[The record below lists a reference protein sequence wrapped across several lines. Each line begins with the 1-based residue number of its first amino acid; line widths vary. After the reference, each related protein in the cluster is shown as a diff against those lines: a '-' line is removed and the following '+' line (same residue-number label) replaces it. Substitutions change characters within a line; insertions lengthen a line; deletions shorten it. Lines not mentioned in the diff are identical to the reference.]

1 MMKSRLIAAVVLLAL
16 IVASNC
22 SADVVLLSDDFNA
35 ENGGTAQTSYDSFA
49 NWNVIRGNVDLIG
62 NGNFDFFPGNG
73 LYVDSDG
80 TNASAPG
87 LMESKTTFDLLT
99 SEMYTL
105 SFRLANTDDRFGGTE
120 NPNRLTV
127 SIGSFAET
135 FTRIGLQ
142 DFESI
147 TRTFQVSADMMGQT
161 ISFDQL
167 GASDAIGVLI
177 DDVQFSCDT
186 CVVPEPSSVFLLGL
200 VLTSGVLC
208 RRESRLLAN

>member
-1 MMKSRLIAAVVLLAL
+1 MMISRFIAAVVLLAL
-16 IVASNC
+16 IVASHC
-22 SADVVLLSDDFNA
+22 SAEVVLLSDDFNA
-35 ENGGTAQTSYDSFA
+35 ENGGAAQTSYDAFA
-49 NWNVIRGNVDLIG
+49 KWNVIRGSVDLIG
-62 NGNFDFFPGNG
+62 NGEFDFFPGNG
-73 LYVDSDG
+73 LYIDSDG

-87 LMESKTTFDLLT
+87 LLESKTTFDLLT

-105 SFRLANTDDRFGGTE
+105 SFRLGNTDDQFGGTE
-120 NPNRLTV
+120 NPNRLMV

-200 VLTSGVLC
+200 ILTGSVLC
-208 RRESRLLAN
+208 RRESRRLAN